1 MAQQQHTS
9 ANLIRALYNLSR
21 ERDVHKRQTLLN
33 AGLIEMIKWFSL
45 AARKIIEGKM
55 KLPKQ
60 TQRFMDR
67 HQHDVRKLA
76 SAIVDPETKR
86 SIILKPGG
94 GGFLGGVIIRSLIR
108 WDGNKLMRRKRTTPK
123 KKTKRTRKTKAS
135 PRRKRKRKDPV
146 KARQPRARKSRKKI
160 NDKFVTKRRSKSIS
174 PLVSTSFNP
183 SPIAAGTSWQNFGM
197 SSPRSNARQSLTIT
211 RFSPLRA
218 ASPQQ
223 IISPLSPR
231 QRQIALNSPTF
242 QRRYGFA
249 ASMHLQDPKKYPMT
263 YQTALPSEVEKIK
276 QAKRELAMRAAKK
289 KLRF

>member
-1 MAQQQHTS
+1 
-9 ANLIRALYNLSR
+9 
-21 ERDVHKRQTLLN
+21 
-33 AGLIEMIKWFSL
+33 MIKWFSL

-94 GGFLGGVIIRSLIR
+94 GGFLGGVIVRSLIR

-123 KKTKRTRKTKAS
+123 KKTKKTRKTKAS

-146 KARQPRARKSRKKI
+146 KARQPRPRKLRKKI

-183 SPIAAGTSWQNFGM
+183 SPIAGTSWQNFDM
-197 SSPRSNARQSLTIT
+197 SSPRSNARQSLTVT

-249 ASMHLQDPKKYPMT
+249 ASMHLQDPKKYPIT

>member
-1 MAQQQHTS
+1 MPQQQHTS

-21 ERDVHKRQTLLN
+21 EREVHKRQTLLN
-33 AGLIEMIKWFSL
+33 AGLIEMIKWFSS

-108 WDGNKLMRRKRTTPK
+108 WDGNKLMRRKKTKK
-123 KKTKRTRKTKAS
+123 KKTRKAKAS

-197 SSPRSNARQSLTIT
+197 SSPRSNARQSLTVT